1 MGGLATGG
9 EPCPGSPVL
18 PSPTWAFSI
27 RRPGPWPLVPSEL
40 CPLPALRM
48 LPTLPSLPTL
58 FRSPAVGPSSPGS
71 APQWPTADW
80 RPAPCPA
87 PGPAG
92 RGTWAVGTEPPTLQ
106 RVISCGLGRPWEAG
120 AKRGGCRREAG
131 HGEAHPLA
139 DHLHDARREVAHSV
153 CASLALVDVALP
165 AAVGVLLQDLR
176 LGGTRGV
183 LSILSRDPLHLC
195 IHSHRQRIP
204 GPLGLEQ
211 TLDRMVTNWHPL
223 VTHFFNPPFGCI

>member
-1 MGGLATGG
+1 MRCRQCQVVSGQGKWLGQTYEGAESVGGLATGG

-18 PSPTWAFSI
+18 SSPTWAFSI

-71 APQWPTADW
+71 APQWPTANW

-92 RGTWAVGTEPPTLQ
+92 RGTWAVGTKPPTLQ
-106 RVISCGLGRPWEAG
+106 RVISSGLGRPWEAG
-120 AKRGGCRREAG
+120 AKRGGCGREAG

-176 LGGTRGV
+176 LGGTRGL
-183 LSILSRDPLHLC
+183 LSILSRDLFTCASTPTE
-195 IHSHRQRIP
+195 S
-204 GPLGLEQ
+204 GSLGL
-211 TLDRMVTNWHPL
+211 WA
-223 VTHFFNPPFGCI
+223 